1 MYLVCRAT
9 VSRRL
14 DLHTICV
21 MCIPETMFSLQHW
34 NSWRNQTTKYHSSK
48 GYRYK
53 GMSAVPSIWA
63 HHRQKKGKPTGALV
77 FLCMNRWRTKACT
90 CSFRKQITTVISI
103 KEEWD
108 LYLVFS
114 MSLVLWILVWC
125 LELYEVYLYAEVS
138 SMFQIESNAHMT
150 CNWLSDFKERK
161 VPVLCLGVCK
171 MQT

>member
-138 SMFQIESNAHMT
+138 SMFQIEQTHTWPATGCLISK
-150 CNWLSDFKERK
+150 KEK
-161 VPVLCLGVCK
+161 PLY
-171 MQT
+171 